1 MKIQLVLL
9 STAFLLAS
17 ALPAQE
23 ASPDTTALDSGNA
36 IGELDNIQPD
46 DIGDDT
52 ADNDDEESDLR
63 FRGWRR
69 HRRFRPF
76 WWRRRHFYPGY
87 PYYPPEYFY

>member
-23 ASPDTTALDSGNA
+23 ASPDVTSLDSGNE
-36 IGELDNIQPD
+36 IGELNNIQPD
-46 DIGDDT
+46 DIGDIS

-63 FRGWRR
+63 LRRWRR
-69 HRRFRPF
+69 HRRFHPF
-76 WWRRRHFYPGY
+76 WWRRPYYYPGY